1 MRAKEYKQL
10 KEKAAALKTVVD
22 DFERQKAELE
32 IRLNT
37 AMGHYLEA
45 ARKVKQFEP
54 LTPTMRSALETLV
67 KYGKNIT
74 ESDIFGTSYW
84 IEMRPDSGLENLTIR
99 KNVFFGLLFREAL
112 QPRKYAGGRYI
123 YEVSEHGK
131 TLVDSK
137 GKQLR
142 LEVTK

>member
-1 MRAKEYKQL
+1 MTAKEHKQL

-37 AMGHYLEA
+37 AIGHYLEA
-45 ARKVKQFEP
+45 ARKAKQFEP

-84 IEMRPDSGLENLTIR
+84 IEMRPDAEINNMPIR

-112 QPRKYAGGRYI
+112 QPRKYAGGRYV
-123 YEVSEHGK
+123 YEVNEHGK
-131 TLVDSK
+131 ALVDGR
-137 GKQLR
+137 GKQ
-142 LEVTK
+142 